1 MLSQGPMQGKQGP
14 QPQTLGPR
22 NTYPWPESQW
32 TPRLFLVPPGWVS
45 SNAVAHSTPVL
56 VCGQDM
62 WGPFEDL
69 RPRGSL
75 GGGKVVRS

>member
-22 NTYPWPESQW
+22 ITYPWPESQW
-32 TPRLFLVPPGWVS
+32 TPRLFLAPRGWVS
-45 SNAVAHSTPVL
+45 PNAVAHGTPIL
-56 VCGQDM
+56 VCGQDV

-69 RPRGSL
+69 RPRWESGW
-75 GGGKVVRS
+75 G